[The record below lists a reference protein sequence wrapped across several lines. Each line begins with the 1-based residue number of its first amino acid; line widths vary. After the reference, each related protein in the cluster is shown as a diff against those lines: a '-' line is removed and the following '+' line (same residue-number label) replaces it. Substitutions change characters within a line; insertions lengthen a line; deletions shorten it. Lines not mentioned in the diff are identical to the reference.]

1 MEAWA
6 KAGPLSLPSVA
17 GAKLLRDLTSDFQ
30 DVSVLRFTS
39 HIPFFG
45 LLYCDMERRL
55 AAILAADVV
64 GYSRLMGANESGTLA
79 ALDSLRTDFINPKI
93 SQHQGR
99 IVKLTGDGMLVEF
112 PSVVNAVACATE
124 LQRSLRHR
132 NADASQDHRIE
143 FRIGV
148 NVGDVIAQGEDIFG
162 DGVNVA
168 ARLESVAPVGGI
180 AVSQSVRDHIGKRL
194 DLVFEDL
201 GERQLKNIE
210 RPIRVYS
217 ISLDQPSPNEAANAV
232 PAPHGPRPSI
242 AVLPFVN
249 MSGDPEQEYFSDGIT
264 EDIITDLSK
273 VSGLF
278 VVARNT
284 AFTYKGKHVDVQEAA
299 KRLGVNF
306 ILEGSVRKAGARV
319 RVTGQLINGKDSGHI
334 WADRYDRDLTDI
346 FAIQDEI
353 THAIVEQ
360 LKVKLLPQEKKSI
373 AQAPTDNIEAYTFY
387 LRGRQFMQ
395 RHSKSNYQLARRMFA
410 NAVELDPLYAR
421 AYAGIAD
428 CDSFLFLHYHLEAG
442 IDTILATAGKALT
455 LDDQLAEAH
464 ASRGLALSLGQRY
477 EEATAE
483 FERAIALDPNSFEAH
498 YFYGRACVTQGR
510 LDRAATLFERA
521 AENKPDDYQSLCLL
535 IAVYRSLGRLGD
547 SETAARRGIERA
559 KNELTLHPENARA
572 AYLGANALVTLGDKD
587 RAREW
592 ASRALAIDPD
602 DVLTQYNVV
611 CVYSLLGDIERA
623 FDLLDR
629 LLPNAGHE
637 LKHGWIKHDSDL
649 DPLRNHPRYQKILE
663 LVGK

>member
-1 MEAWA
+1 
-6 KAGPLSLPSVA
+6 
-17 GAKLLRDLTSDFQ
+17 
-30 DVSVLRFTS
+30 
-39 HIPFFG
+39 
-45 LLYCDMERRL
+45 
-55 AAILAADVV
+55 
-64 GYSRLMGANESGTLA
+64 
-79 ALDSLRTDFINPKI
+79 
-93 SQHQGR
+93 
-99 IVKLTGDGMLVEF
+99 MLIEF
-112 PSVVNAVACATE
+112 PSVVSAVACAVDIQSAMRT
-124 LQRSLRHR
+124 R
-132 NADASQDHRIE
+132 NATEPAAPIE

-148 NVGDVIAQGEDIFG
+148 NLGDIIVEDGDIFG

-168 ARLESVAPVGGI
+168 ARLEGIAPIGGI
-180 AVSQSVRDHIGKRL
+180 AVSQSVRDHVGKRL
-194 DLVFEDL
+194 DLAFEDM
-201 GERQLKNIE
+201 GERRLKNIE
-210 RPIRVYS
+210 APIRVYS
-217 ISLDQPSPNEAANAV
+217 ISVEHTSTDGAA
-232 PAPHGPRPSI
+232 PAGQERPSV

-306 ILEGSVRKAGARV
+306 ILEGSVRKAGSRV
-319 RVTGQLINGKDSGHI
+319 RVTGQLINGKDGGHV

-464 ASRGLALSLGQRY
+464 ASRGLALSLGKRY

-483 FERAIALDPNSFEAH
+483 FERAIALDPNSFEGH
-498 YFYGRACVTQGR
+498 YFYARACVTQGMPE
-510 LDRAATLFERA
+510 RAATLFERA

-535 IAVYRSLGRLGD
+535 IQVYRSLGRPKD
-547 SETAARRGIERA
+547 SESAARRGIERA
-559 KNELTLHPENARA
+559 KSELTLHPENARP
-572 AYLGANALVTLGDKD
+572 AYLGANACG
-587 RAREW
+587 
-592 ASRALAIDPD
+592 
-602 DVLTQYNVV
+602 Y
-611 CVYSLLGDIERA
+611 
-623 FDLLDR
+623 
-629 LLPNAGHE
+629 
-637 LKHGWIKHDSDL
+637 GW
-649 DPLRNHPRYQKILE
+649 R
-663 LVGK
+663 